1 MRQPYMSIGLEMRNR
16 AGAFVVIASLL
27 LPISPV
33 AAADRVS
40 EQRSRVKAAQD
51 RLDSLTAQLSRLL
64 GEANSLDQALTSA
77 SVSVAITRIRVGAAS
92 RKAEESKQIMSERA
106 REAYKRGSLGQIQ
119 FLFGVRTFGQFLSFA
134 KNLGVTF
141 EQDAAAYK
149 RLTETAAAIEAGR
162 TSIEDDKR
170 ELTVAAQRLEEV
182 REEIQ
187 ATFEEQQQF
196 LASSKT
202 ELAALEAARR
212 KAELA
217 ARSSVRSGVSPAVE
231 ARRTARQR
239 VLDERLAALLAWIT
253 PARLRSTGVV
263 TTGLSSWYGPGFD
276 GRRSSSGATYHQG
289 QMTAASL
296 VLPFGTLLKV
306 DFAGKSVVVV
316 VTDRGPYIP
325 GRVLDLSAG
334 AAQALG
340 LSGVKQ
346 VRMEIMTPSEPAPPF
361 P

>member
-1 MRQPYMSIGLEMRNR
+1 MSIGLKMRIR
-16 AGAFVVIASLL
+16 AGAFVVVAALL
-27 LPISPV
+27 LSLSP
-33 AAADRVS
+33 ATAADRVS

-51 RLDSLTAQLSRLL
+51 RLDSLTAQLSTLL
-64 GEANSLDQALTSA
+64 GEVNSLDQALTSA
-77 SVSVAITRIRVGAAS
+77 SASLAITRLRVDAAT
-92 RKAEESKQIMSERA
+92 RKAEESRQTISERA

-119 FLFGVRTFGQFLSFA
+119 FLLGVRTFGQFLSFT
-134 KNLGVTF
+134 KNLGITF

-149 RLTETAAAIEAGR
+149 RLTEAAAAIEAGR
-162 TSIEDDKR
+162 TSIEEDKR
-170 ELTVAAQRLEEV
+170 ELTVAAKRLEAV

-187 ATFEEQQQF
+187 ATFDEQQRF
-196 LASSKT
+196 LASAKS

-212 KAELA
+212 RAEQA
-217 ARSSVRSGVSPAVE
+217 ASSNVRSGVSAAVE

-263 TTGLSSWYGPGFD
+263 TTGPSSWYGPGFD
-276 GRRSSSGATYHQG
+276 GRRSSSGATYHQE

-316 VTDRGPYIP
+316 ITDRGPYIP

-346 VRMEIMTPSEPAPPF
+346 VRLEIMTTAEPAPPF

>member
-1 MRQPYMSIGLEMRNR
+1 L
-16 AGAFVVIASLL
+16 FVVVALVFSTA
-27 LPISPV
+27 P
-33 AAADRVS
+33 AAAVDRVA
-40 EQRSRVKAAQD
+40 EQRSRVKAAQG
-51 RLDSLTAQLSRLL
+51 RLDSLTARLTALL

-77 SVSVAITRIRVGAAS
+77 SVNVAVTRLRVQAAT
-92 RKAEESKQIMSERA
+92 RKAEESKRAISARA

-119 FLFGVRTFGQFLSFA
+119 FLFGVRTFAQFLSFA
-134 KNLGVTF
+134 KTLGVTF
-141 EQDAAAYK
+141 EQDAATYK
-149 RLTETAAAIEAGR
+149 RLTEAASAIEAGR
-162 TSIEDDKR
+162 TGVEENKQ
-170 ELTVAAQRLEEV
+170 ELTAATKRLEAV
-182 REEIQ
+182 RDEIQ
-187 ATFEEQQQF
+187 KALGEQQEF
-196 LASSKT
+196 LAGAQS

-217 ARSSVRSGVSPAVE
+217 ARSVVRSGVSPAVE

-263 TTGLSSWYGPGFD
+263 TTGMSSWYGPGFD
-276 GRRSSSGATYHQG
+276 GRRSSSGATYHQE

-316 VTDRGPYIP
+316 ITDRGPYIP

-346 VRMEIMTPSEPAPPF
+346 VRMEIMTPAEPAPPF

>member
-1 MRQPYMSIGLEMRNR
+1 MSIGLRMRIR
-16 AGAFVVIASLL
+16 VGAVVVVAALL
-27 LPISPV
+27 LSLSP
-33 AAADRVS
+33 AMAADRVS

-51 RLDSLTAQLSRLL
+51 RLDSLTAQLSTLL
-64 GEANSLDQALTSA
+64 GERNALDQSLTSA
-77 SVSVAITRIRVGAAS
+77 SVNVAVTRIRVDAAT
-92 RKAEESKQIMSERA
+92 RKAEESRQAMSERA

-119 FLFGVRTFGQFLSFA
+119 FLLGVRTFGQFLSFA
-134 KNLGVTF
+134 KNLAITF

-149 RLTETAAAIEAGR
+149 RFTEAAVAIEAGR
-162 TSIEDDKR
+162 TSIEEDKR
-170 ELTVAAQRLEEV
+170 ELTVATKRLETV

-187 ATFEEQQQF
+187 VTFDEQQQF
-196 LASSKT
+196 LASSKA

-212 KAELA
+212 RAELA
-217 ARSSVRSGVSPAVE
+217 ARPSVRSGVSSAVE

-239 VLDERLAALLAWIT
+239 VLDERLAALLAWTT
-253 PARLRSTGVV
+253 PARLRSTGIV

-276 GRRSSSGATYHQG
+276 GRRSSSGATYHQE

-334 AAQALG
+334 AAQALA

-346 VRMEIMTPSEPAPPF
+346 VRMEIMTPAEPAPPF